1 MSRGDSLRISQ
12 LIARARRGDAQA
24 RERLFALCRSYAR
37 HLARAQVETWLRRK
51 ADASDVVQQTML
63 EAHCAFEQFR
73 GTTEKELLA
82 WLRRILHHNLADFV
96 RRYRG
101 TAKRNVRREV
111 PFFDPRQSDPQG
123 AAEPAAQ
130 DPTPSQ
136 QVAGL
141 EMQLQVI
148 EALDRLPPDYQEVIV
163 LRNLERLAFAE
174 VAQRMGRS
182 RPAVQM
188 LWMRAIR
195 KLQSLLDSE
204 QKG

>member
-1 MSRGDSLRISQ
+1 MSQGSSVRVSE
-12 LIARARRGDAQA
+12 LIARARGGDSEC
-24 RERLFALCRSYAR
+24 RDRLFTLCRSYAR

-51 ADASDVVQQTML
+51 VDASDVVQQTML
-63 EAHCAFEQFR
+63 EAHCGFEQFR
-73 GTTEKELLA
+73 GSTEKELLA
-82 WLRRILHHNLADFV
+82 WLRQILSHNVADFV

-101 TAKRNVRREV
+101 TAKRDMAREV
-111 PFFDPRQSDPQG
+111 PFRDPAETRPVG
-123 AAEPAAQ
+123 AAEPAAA

-136 QVAGL
+136 QAAGL

-148 EALDRLPPDYQEVIV
+148 AALDQLSPDYQEVIV

-195 KLQSLLDSE
+195 KLQALLGE
-204 QKG
+204 AGE